1 MIYGG
6 ADFAGAG
13 LVATATTAAAVF
25 ARLGFVDL
33 EVSPHVVLSV
43 EGGDG
48 RTSGVFSFHFDEA
61 EAAGASGFSISKEVD
76 FFHRAVSFKECAN
89 VAFSGIEGE
98 ITDIDIEHQTKILTR
113 EKVEPKRIL
122 GQDLKRT

>member
-6 ADFAGAG
+6 ADFACAG

-33 EVSPHVVLSV
+33 EVSPHVVLAV

-48 RTSGVFSFHFDEA
+48 RATGIFSLHFDEA
-61 EAAGASGFSISKEVD
+61 EAAGASGFAIGDEVD
-76 FFHRAVSFKECAN
+76 FFHCAVGFEECAN
-89 VAFSGIEGE
+89 IAFGGIEGE
-98 ITDIDIEHQTKILTR
+98 ITDIYIEHQTKFLTR
-113 EKVEPKRIL
+113 EKC
-122 GQDLKRT
+122 